1 MAFAENYE
9 YIQRENAKG
18 LSYKLGLNEF
28 SDMSMDEFK
37 MSKLGMRMPESVW
50 GNVPSGGV
58 HKVSNASLPK
68 SVDWRSKAVTPVKN
82 QKQCGSCA
90 LPFWEKKGGG
100 SKWVKLSNT
109 IFFWSIGVSTS
120 HSCWASGFFLD
131 VNETFGKIGKGNQS
145 TCTGTNIDLTL
156 SPR

>member
-1 MAFAENYE
+1 MFQARFAAFAHNYE

-18 LSYKLGLNEF
+18 HSYELGLNEF

-37 MSKLGMRMPESVW
+37 MGKLGMMPESMW
-50 GNVPSGGV
+50 GDVPSGGM

-90 LPFWEKKGGG
+90 SSSVSQLISKAPSHLDILATARQHINMQLFQDVKKAFEGAEG
-100 SKWVKLSNT
+100 VKEDEQQRSR
-109 IFFWSIGVSTS
+109 
-120 HSCWASGFFLD
+120 C
-131 VNETFGKIGKGNQS
+131 
-145 TCTGTNIDLTL
+145 
-156 SPR
+156 

>member
-90 LPFWEKKGGG
+90 LPFWEKDGEG
-100 SKWVKLSNT
+100 SKWG
-109 IFFWSIGVSTS
+109 SIP
-120 HSCWASGFFLD
+120 HLLR
-131 VNETFGKIGKGNQS
+131 N
-145 TCTGTNIDLTL
+145 
-156 SPR
+156 

>member
-1 MAFAENYE
+1 MYHLHLRHSTEARVTRLLNLAPFDISKLVELALSPLLDLPDLPEARFMAFAENYE

-18 LSYKLGLNEF
+18 HSYKLGLNEF

-37 MSKLGMRMPESVW
+37 VSKLGMMPGSIW

-68 SVDWRSKAVTPVKN
+68 SVDWRSKAVTAVKN

-90 LPFWEKKGGG
+90 MP
-100 SKWVKLSNT
+100 
-109 IFFWSIGVSTS
+109 
-120 HSCWASGFFLD
+120 
-131 VNETFGKIGKGNQS
+131 
-145 TCTGTNIDLTL
+145 
-156 SPR
+156 